1 VEDLVPAGRQREY
14 LTDAE
19 VQRLA
24 EAAKGHR
31 HATMILVAYRHG
43 LRASELTDLR
53 WGPIEFSPATLHV
66 TFTPR
71 LKCRPAISIPP

>member
-14 LTDAE
+14 LTDDE

-24 EAAKGHR
+24 EAAKANRHGHR
-31 HATMILVAYRHG
+31 HATMILIAYRHG
-43 LRASELTDLR
+43 LRASEPTDLR

-66 TFTPR
+66 TLR
-71 LKCRPAISIPP
+71 RV